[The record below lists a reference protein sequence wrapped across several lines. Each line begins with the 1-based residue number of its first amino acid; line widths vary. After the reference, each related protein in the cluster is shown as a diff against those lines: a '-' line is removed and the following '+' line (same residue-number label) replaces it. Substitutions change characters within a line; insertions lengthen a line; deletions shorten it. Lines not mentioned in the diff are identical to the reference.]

1 MSKIII
7 TLERL
12 ESGVYLVEAD
22 GVNFYAK
29 DASSVMTVAASVVAE
44 RVHAIEVK
52 KYGCDYDSLRKDCQN
67 FLKKIEKSS

>member
-12 ESGVYLVEAD
+12 ESGIYLVEAD
-22 GVNFYAK
+22 GVNFYAR
-29 DASSVMTVAASVVAE
+29 DASSVMAVAASVVAE

-52 KYGCDYDSLRKDCQN
+52 KYGCDHKQLRQDCQA
-67 FLKKIEKSS
+67 FVKKVQDS

>member
-22 GVNFYAK
+22 GVNFYAS
-29 DASSVMTVAASVVAE
+29 DAPAVMRVAASVVAE

-52 KYGCDYDSLRKDCQN
+52 KYGCDFEQLRQDCHA
-67 FLKKIEKSS
+67 FVKKIENS